1 MLDYLQPLKE
11 QKIDFFTFLAGEAE
25 GQVNIMGSEYS
36 NPGESVGGNSLGDLY
51 HIVLFRDSKEDRDEY
66 DEFDSF
72 EAILACP
79 LEYASGL
86 IPGGFYGII
95 ARKTTTS
102 HKLMNKLLA
111 MMKKK

>member
-1 MLDYLQPLKE
+1 MLEMLKPLKE
-11 QKIDFFTFLAGEAE
+11 SKLDFLYFLAGDTED
-25 GQVNIMGSEYS
+25 QIHIMGSEYS
-36 NPGESVGGNSLGDLY
+36 NPGEKIGGNNLGDLY
-51 HIVLFRDSKEDRDEY
+51 HIVLFRDDEKNSNEY
-66 DEFDSF
+66 SDVDQF

-102 HKLMNKLLA
+102 DT
-111 MMKKK
+111 MMKKLLDFMKKK

>member
-1 MLDYLQPLKE
+1 MLEFLQPLKK
-11 QKIDFFTFLAGEAE
+11 QKLDFFTFLAGEEE
-25 GQVNIMGSEYS
+25 GGVNIMSSEYA
-36 NPGESVGGNSLGDLY
+36 NPGEKIGGTSLGDLY
-51 HIVLFRDSKEDRDEY
+51 HIVLFRDSEENPEEY
-66 DEFDSF
+66 DNVDDF

-86 IPGGFYGII
+86 ISGGFYGII

-102 HKLMNKLLA
+102 HKLMDKLLA

>member
-1 MLDYLQPLKE
+1 MLEMLKPLKE
-11 QKIDFFTFLAGEAE
+11 SKLDFLYFLAGDTED
-25 GQVNIMGSEYS
+25 QIHIMGSEYS
-36 NPGESVGGNSLGDLY
+36 NPDEKVGGNTLGDLY
-51 HIVLFRDSKEDRDEY
+51 HIVLFRSNEKNPDEY
-66 DEFDSF
+66 DNVDDF

-102 HKLMNKLLA
+102 HKLVKKILD

>member
-1 MLDYLQPLKE
+1 MLDYLQPLKKE
-11 QKIDFFTFLAGEAE
+11 KIDFFTFLAGEEE
-25 GQVNIMGSEYS
+25 GQVNIMGSEYA
-36 NPGESVGGNSLGDLY
+36 NPGEKVGGTSLGDLY
-51 HIVLFRDSKEDRDEY
+51 HIVLFRDSKIDQESY

-95 ARKTTTS
+95 ARKTTNS
-102 HKLMNKLLA
+102 HKIMDKLVA

>member
-1 MLDYLQPLKE
+1 MLDYLQPLKN

-25 GQVNIMGSEYS
+25 GQVNIMGSEYA
-36 NPGESVGGNSLGDLY
+36 NPGESVETSPLGDMY
-51 HIVLFRDSKEDRDEY
+51 HIVLFRDSKENSEEY
-66 DEFDSF
+66 DDIDEF

-86 IPGGFYGII
+86 INGGFYGII

-102 HKLMNKLLA
+102 HKLMDRLLA

>member
-1 MLDYLQPLKE
+1 MLDYLEPLKK
-11 QKIDFFTFLAGEAE
+11 QKIDFFTFLAGEDE
-25 GQVNIMGSEYS
+25 GQVNIMGSEYA
-36 NPGESVGGNSLGDLY
+36 NPGEKVGGNSLGDLY
-51 HIVLFRDSKEDRDEY
+51 HIVLFRDSKIDRDEY

>member
-1 MLDYLQPLKE
+1 MLDYLQPLKD
-11 QKIDFFTFLAGEAE
+11 KKFDFFTFLAGEEE
-25 GQVNIMGSEYS
+25 GQVNIMGSEYA
-36 NPGESVGGNSLGDLY
+36 NPGESLGNSPMGELY
-51 HIVLFRDSKEDRDEY
+51 HIVLFRDSKENVEEY
-66 DEFDSF
+66 DDIDEF

-86 IPGGFYGII
+86 IPSGFYGII

-102 HKLMNKLLA
+102 HKLMNRLLA

>member
-1 MLDYLQPLKE
+1 MLDMLKPLKE
-11 QKIDFFTFLAGEAE
+11 DKLDFLYFLAGETE
-25 GQVNIMGSEYS
+25 DSIRIMGSQYA
-36 NPGESVGGNSLGDLY
+36 NPGEKIGGNTLGDLY
-51 HIVLFRDSKEDRDEY
+51 HIVLFRESKINKEEY
-66 DEFDSF
+66 DDVDEF

-102 HKLMNKLLA
+102 DSLVKKILA
-111 MMKKK
+111 LMKKK